1 MNKTE
6 TDKKLV
12 QIANDFCNEISE
24 TLKQKIFLVIIPAQC
39 DYKDK
44 MHEMLKKTRKCILN
58 VSINRRYVS

>member
-6 TDKKLV
+6 IDKKLV
-12 QIANDFCNEISE
+12 QIANNFCNEISE
-24 TLKQKIFLVIIPAQC
+24 TLKQIIFLVIIPAQS